1 MNVKRSLEYSQLRRE
16 FGALKRKL
24 SKIGFISTG
33 SVIAMY
39 KRCGKTHCVCH
50 QDVKARHG
58 PYFVW
63 TRKVR
68 AKTVTRTLTP
78 DQAELCK
85 RCIANMREVE
95 EILERMKELSVNYIE
110 GKR

>member
-1 MNVKRSLEYSQLRRE
+1 MVVKRPTEHRELRRE
-16 FGALKRKL
+16 FTGLKRKL
-24 SKIGFISTG
+24 TKIGFVLTG

-39 KRCGKTHCVCH
+39 KRCGKTHCACH
-50 QDVKARHG
+50 HDEKARHG

-78 DQAELCK
+78 HKAELCK
-85 RCIANMREVE
+85 QCIANMREAE
-95 EILERMKELSVNYIE
+95 QILERMKELSVIYIE
-110 GKR
+110 SKK